1 MNLERYPNIYREDK
15 RSTHKV
21 QEINEFIYKIKKAR
35 KEVEKALKKINKT
48 IKWRI
53 DKYKE
58 ESLMSYTKSTYLE
71 NTFLQ

>member
-1 MNLERYPNIYREDK
+1 VNLERYPNIYREDK
-15 RSTHKV
+15 RSTQKV
-21 QEINEFIYKIKKAR
+21 QEVDEFIYKIKEAR
-35 KEVEKALKKINKT
+35 KEVKKALKKTNKT

-58 ESLMSYTKSTYLE
+58 EGLVLYAKSTYLE

>member
-15 RSTHKV
+15 RSTQKV

-58 ESLMSYTKSTYLE
+58 ESLVSYTKSTYLE

>member
-1 MNLERYPNIYREDK
+1 VNLERYPNIYREDK
-15 RSTHKV
+15 RSTQKV

-58 ESLMSYTKSTYLE
+58 ESLVSYTKSTYLE